1 MRIVGVLLG
10 SLIGSAVLAGV
21 WAWNGAAT
29 RQEPVACRQSAEEL
43 SASASATAPGSAAPA
58 QSTGRAEGSGTVTE
72 LAPADPVSVPLS
84 TAIPPDAGTVTQSD
98 ATITGERGD
107 RGPSA
112 LDNAAPEDPEF
123 DAWQPPT
130 SAIAATTAATAATR
144 GTAPVAE
151 AQSAV
156 HWHSFWQ
163 PFTSEISARG
173 FAARLEQ
180 LTGLDFQV
188 RRAGAGEYEVAFAH
202 LDDNQRQAHL
212 DRIQTVTGLDLN
224 QQEKSP

>member
-29 RQEPVACRQSAEEL
+29 RQELEACRQSAEEL
-43 SASASATAPGSAAPA
+43 SVSATAPGSAAPA
-58 QSTGRAEGSGTVTE
+58 QSRGRAEGSDTATE

-84 TAIPPDAGTVTQSD
+84 TAIPPDAETVTQSD
-98 ATITGERGD
+98 ATITEERGD

-112 LDNAAPEDPEF
+112 LDNAAAEDPEF

-130 SAIAATTAATAATR
+130 SDIAATSAATAAER

-163 PFTSEISARG
+163 PFTSEVSARG

-188 RRAGAGEYEVAFAH
+188 RRAGVGEYEVMFAH

-212 DRIQTVTGLDLN
+212 DRIQTVTGLNLN

>member
-29 RQEPVACRQSAEEL
+29 RQELVACGQSAEEL
-43 SASASATAPGSAAPA
+43 SASATAPGSAVPA
-58 QSTGRAEGSGTVTE
+58 QSTGRAEGSDTVTE
-72 LAPADPVSVPLS
+72 LGPADPVPVPPS
-84 TAIPPDAGTVTQSD
+84 TAIPPEAETVTQSV
-98 ATITGERGD
+98 ATITEERGD
-107 RGPSA
+107 RGSSA
-112 LDNAAPEDPEF
+112 LDNAAAEDPEF
-123 DAWQPPT
+123 DAWQPPI
-130 SAIAATTAATAATR
+130 SDIAATSAATAAERAT
-144 GTAPVAE
+144 GALTE
-151 AQSAV
+151 AQSSV
-156 HWHSFWQ
+156 QWHSFWQ
-163 PFTSEISARG
+163 PFTSEVSARG

-212 DRIQTVTGLDLN
+212 DRIQTVTGLNLN

>member
-1 MRIVGVLLG
+1 
-10 SLIGSAVLAGV
+10 
-21 WAWNGAAT
+21 
-29 RQEPVACRQSAEEL
+29 
-43 SASASATAPGSAAPA
+43 
-58 QSTGRAEGSGTVTE
+58 
-72 LAPADPVSVPLS
+72 LAPAVPVSVPLS
-84 TAIPPDAGTVTQSD
+84 TAIPPGAETVTQSD

-107 RGPSA
+107 RGRSA
-112 LDNAAPEDPEF
+112 LDNAAAEDPEF

-130 SAIAATTAATAATR
+130 ADIAATSAATAER
-144 GTAPVAE
+144 GTAPVAQ

-156 HWHSFWQ
+156 QWHSFWQ
-163 PFTSEISARG
+163 PFTSEMSARG

-188 RRAGAGEYEVAFAH
+188 RRAGVGEYEVAFAH

-212 DRIQTVTGLDLN
+212 DRIQAVTGLNLN

>member
-10 SLIGSAVLAGV
+10 SLIGSAMLAGV

-29 RQEPVACRQSAEEL
+29 RQELVACRQSAEGL
-43 SASASATAPGSAAPA
+43 SASATVPGSAAPA
-58 QSTGRAEGSGTVTE
+58 QSSGRAEGSDTVTE
-72 LAPADPVSVPLS
+72 LAPADPVSVPPS
-84 TAIPPDAGTVTQSD
+84 TAIPPDAETVTQSD
-98 ATITGERGD
+98 ATITEERGD

-112 LDNAAPEDPEF
+112 FDNAAAEDPQF
-123 DAWQPPT
+123 DPWQPPT
-130 SAIAATTAATAATR
+130 ADIAATSAATAAER

-163 PFTSEISARG
+163 PFTSEVSARG

-188 RRAGAGEYEVAFAH
+188 RRAGVGEYEVAFAH

-212 DRIQTVTGLDLN
+212 DRIQTVTGLNLN

>member
-29 RQEPVACRQSAEEL
+29 TQGLVACRQSAEEL
-43 SASASATAPGSAAPA
+43 SVSATAPGSAAPA
-58 QSTGRAEGSGTVTE
+58 ESRGRAEGSDTATE

-84 TAIPPDAGTVTQSD
+84 TAIPPDAETVTQSD
-98 ATITGERGD
+98 ATITEERGD

-112 LDNAAPEDPEF
+112 LDNAAAEDPEF

-130 SAIAATTAATAATR
+130 SDIAAT
-144 GTAPVAE
+144 PVAE
-151 AQSAV
+151 AQSTV

-163 PFTSEISARG
+163 PFTSEVSARG

-188 RRAGAGEYEVAFAH
+188 RRAGVGEYEVMFAH

-212 DRIQTVTGLDLN
+212 DRIQTVTGLNLN